1 MPISEGQVS
10 DYKGA
15 ALMLD
20 ALPAP
25 KRCSVTEATIPTGS
39 AQRRWARLSSPG
51 ALPPRPQAQ
60 ITPPIQPPPAPY
72 LPPGTPGRCPGAHRT

>member
-1 MPISEGQVS
+1 MAVRRRIERTKGGLNSKRHAVWDGNGRPLIMPISEGQVS

-39 AQRRWARLSSPG
+39 AQRR
-51 ALPPRPQAQ
+51 
-60 ITPPIQPPPAPY
+60 
-72 LPPGTPGRCPGAHRT
+72 